1 LCYFCNHVG
10 GWAEIGGIGRR
21 DVDVYISEGVD
32 VGVGVEGGDGGDVL
46 CIAYGVG
53 TRTVGDVDLEFS

>member
-1 LCYFCNHVG
+1 M
-10 GWAEIGGIGRR
+10 
-21 DVDVYISEGVD
+21 DVYISEGVD